1 MGDQGSTY
9 AVLQSVPVM
18 VSPLYI
24 LPKKVSANTEL
35 QALPNDLSHLPT
47 YSFHFERDVL
57 SQIEIARKRTHEAEE
72 ALEIKKKQYEEER
85 INKQKL
91 AARKIAPGFLD
102 TDTRILQPQQTYVYD
117 QPTTHSPDSEESRP
131 IVSPKMPYPSLNG
144 ITSSPTPPHT
154 HITSSASISL
164 PTAATNDM
172 KHFDYLKF
180 EQGLA
185 PADPWDTPENDM
197 LALKSILGSP
207 KSNYVS
213 PKSHSS
219 PPAYLNQPQQ
229 PQQSQ
234 QAYAQPLT
242 SMSRPYQKNEGVY
255 WNIQSNHSSPAV
267 GNYPTQ
273 QRHSTPVPALP
284 PKLFSN
290 SPLPSSSTSSPVISS
305 PPAPHTLLP
314 SEYHKS
320 NTNIVSSS
328 SSSTSV
334 LPPPPPPPLPPPPLS
349 QPTIPHE
356 NLIAELG
363 NMGFTRA
370 QSIDALEKNDYDL
383 MKATNFLLDQA

>member
-24 LPKKVSANTEL
+24 LPKKVSIYSEL

-47 YSFHFERDVL
+47 YSFHFERDVI
-57 SQIEIARKRTHEAEE
+57 SQIEIARNRAHEAEE

-117 QPTTHSPDSEESRP
+117 QPTTHSPDGEESRP
-131 IVSPKMPYPSLNG
+131 VVSPKMSFPSLNG
-144 ITSSPTPPHT
+144 NTSSPPQKHMV
-154 HITSSASISL
+154 SSASMSSL
-164 PTAATNDM
+164 PIAHDH

-185 PADPWDTPENDM
+185 PADPWDTLENDM
-197 LALKSILGSP
+197 VALKSILGSP

-213 PKSHSS
+213 SKSHSS
-219 PPAYLNQPQQ
+219 PPAYLNQH
-229 PQQSQ
+229 QQS
-234 QAYAQPLT
+234 YTQPLP
-242 SMSRPYQKNEGVY
+242 SMPRPYQKNEGVY
-255 WNIQSNHSSPAV
+255 WNLQNNHSSPNV
-267 GNYPTQ
+267 SSYSVPTQ

-284 PKLFSN
+284 PKLFNN
-290 SPLPSSSTSSPVISS
+290 SPLPSSSTSSPIISS
-305 PPAPHTLLP
+305 PPVPHTL
-314 SEYHKS
+314 SNEYQPTINNK
-320 NTNIVSSS
+320 T
-328 SSSTSV
+328 TV
-334 LPPPPPPPLPPPPLS
+334 LSPPPPPPLPPPPSS

-370 QSIDALEKNDYDL
+370 QSIDALERNDYDL

>member
-1 MGDQGSTY
+1 
-9 AVLQSVPVM
+9 M

-24 LPKKVSANTEL
+24 LPKK
-35 QALPNDLSHLPT
+35 PT

-57 SQIEIARKRTHEAEE
+57 SQIEIARKRAHEAEE
-72 ALEIKKKQYEEER
+72 ALEIKRKQYEEER

-117 QPTTHSPDSEESRP
+117 QPTTHSPDSEDSRP

-164 PTAATNDM
+164 PTATTNDM

-213 PKSHSS
+213 PKSHS
-219 PPAYLNQPQQ
+219 
-229 PQQSQ
+229 
-234 QAYAQPLT
+234 
-242 SMSRPYQKNEGVY
+242 
-255 WNIQSNHSSPAV
+255 
-267 GNYPTQ
+267 
-273 QRHSTPVPALP
+273 
-284 PKLFSN
+284 N
-290 SPLPSSSTSSPVISS
+290 SPLPSSSTSSPIISS